1 MTFVVR
7 LVIKFRIWNWD
18 DLTLGFSHVGG
29 FVCLQAGFNLLIV
42 YTLGPGNG
50 AMDYDFHSLVKRAR
64 QELIHSFYKPRR
76 NGESIYI
83 YFFFSLPIP
92 PLQANKDS
100 NLLRWFSQ
108 VVYSLYL
115 GSVYP
120 SAPSSSLRDNY
131 LPVIKRRYGL
141 PAISA

>member
-1 MTFVVR
+1 MAQWIMIFTA
-7 LVIKFRIWNWD
+7 LSNG
-18 DLTLGFSHVGG
+18 LGKS
-29 FVCLQAGFNLLIV
+29 LSTASTNQDEMAKV
-42 YTLGPGNG
+42 YT
-50 AMDYDFHSLVKRAR
+50 ST
-64 QELIHSFYKPRR
+64 S
-76 NGESIYI
+76 
-83 YFFFSLPIP
+83 FFSLPIP